1 MPLPHLPL
9 AVALLP
15 DIARRLAT
23 DSSGRLGSRISEAV
37 TQATGAAEAQAAH
50 AAVAADPGL
59 AASLR
64 MRLAE
69 ILLAHPAE
77 GTVPS
82 PANDTKPAPGHLE
95 LPPLQPL
102 PWGPALI
109 SSLVILAFL
118 VVMVLLVSFNH
129 AFPPETA
136 ALVNITVGTLGAAF
150 ASVVNFWIGS
160 SQSAH
165 EKDRLAG
172 VLQRAQTAQAGAQV
186 QSALS
191 TLRDM
196 AGAPT
201 GAASLAS
208 LPRTAAPP
216 DSAEARFDRCLA
228 IVLQQEGGFVN
239 DPQDPGGATNM
250 GITRDVLGAFRDRA
264 VSVDEVRDL
273 SRAEAREIYRARY
286 WTPMRC
292 ADLPPGIDLCV
303 FDFGVNAG
311 PSRAV
316 KLLQRA
322 VGVTAD
328 GSVGPITL
336 AAARAL
342 ETERLIASFSEARL
356 AYYRSLDGFSRFGR
370 GWTSRTEAVR
380 GAALRMTGTP
390 SRAAA

>member
-23 DSSGRLGSRISEAV
+23 DASGLLGPRISEAV
-37 TQATGAAEAQAAH
+37 TQATGAAEARAAH
-50 AAVAADPGL
+50 AAVAADPAL
-59 AASLR
+59 AAGLR

-69 ILLAHPAE
+69 ILLAHPPESGGAAP
-77 GTVPS
+77 GDGAKLPS
-82 PANDTKPAPGHLE
+82 GHLE

-172 VLQRAQTAQAGAQV
+172 VLQRAQSAQAGAQV

-196 AGAPT
+196 AATPSN
-201 GAASLAS
+201 AAGLAS
-208 LPRTAAPP
+208 LPRNAPAP
-216 DSAEARFDRCLA
+216 DSPEARFDRCLA
-228 IVLQQEGGFVN
+228 VVLQQEGGFVN

-292 ADLPPGIDLCV
+292 ADLPPGVDLCV

-316 KLLQRA
+316 KLLQRT

-342 ETERLIASFSEARL
+342 ETERLVASFSEARL
-356 AYYRSLDGFSRFGR
+356 AYYRALDGFARFGR

-380 GAALRMTGTP
+380 MAAIRMAGLQG
-390 SRAAA
+390 RAAA

>member
-1 MPLPHLPL
+1 MSFPHLPL

-37 TQATGAAEAQAAH
+37 AQATGATDAQAAH

-59 AASLR
+59 AAGLR

-69 ILLAHPAE
+69 ILLAHPPE
-77 GTVPS
+77 GDS
-82 PANDTKPAPGHLE
+82 APASDARPAPGHLE

-196 AGAPT
+196 AGAPA

-208 LPRTAAPP
+208 LPRNISTP

-228 IVLQQEGGFVN
+228 LVLQQEGGFVN

-250 GITRDVLGAFRDRA
+250 GITRDVLSAFRDRA

-336 AAARAL
+336 AAAQAL

-370 GWTSRTEAVR
+370 GWTNRTEAVR
-380 GAALRMTGTP
+380 GAALRMADTLG
-390 SRAAA
+390 RAAA

>member
-15 DIARRLAT
+15 DIARWLAT
-23 DSSGRLGSRISEAV
+23 DSSGLLGSRVSEAV
-37 TQATGAAEAQAAH
+37 TQATGAAGAQAAH
-50 AAVAADPGL
+50 AAVAADPAL
-59 AASLR
+59 AAGLR

-69 ILLAHPAE
+69 ILLAHLPESGGGAP
-77 GTVPS
+77 GDG
-82 PANDTKPAPGHLE
+82 AKPASAHLE

-129 AFPPETA
+129 TFPPETA

-172 VLQRAQTAQAGAQV
+172 VLQRAQTVQAGEQV

-196 AGAPT
+196 AATP
-201 GAASLAS
+201 SNVAS
-208 LPRTAAPP
+208 LPRTASAP
-216 DSAEARFDRCLA
+216 DSPEERFDRCLA
-228 IVLQQEGGFVN
+228 VVLQQEGGFVN
-239 DPQDPGGATNM
+239 DPRDPGGATNM
-250 GITRDVLGAFRDRA
+250 GITRDVLSAFRDRA
-264 VSVDEVRDL
+264 VTVDEVRDL

-292 ADLPPGIDLCV
+292 AELPPGVDLGV

-316 KLLQRA
+316 KLLQKA
-322 VGVTAD
+322 VGVMAD

-342 ETERLIASFSEARL
+342 EAERLIASFSEARL
-356 AYYRSLDGFSRFGR
+356 AYYRSLDGFARFGR
-370 GWTSRTEAVR
+370 GWANRTEAVR
-380 GAALRMTGTP
+380 MAALRMAGTP

>member
-23 DSSGRLGSRISEAV
+23 DASGLLGRRISEAV
-37 TQATGAAEAQAAH
+37 AQATGATDAQAAH
-50 AAVAADPGL
+50 ATVAADPGL

-69 ILLAHPAE
+69 ILLAHPPESDGAAPGRSE
-77 GTVPS
+77 
-82 PANDTKPAPGHLE
+82 KPAPGHLE

-196 AGAPT
+196 AAAPPGT
-201 GAASLAS
+201 ASLAS
-208 LPRTAAPP
+208 LPRNAVSP

-250 GITRDVLGAFRDRA
+250 GITREVLSAFRDRA
-264 VSVDEVRDL
+264 VSVEEVRDL

-292 ADLPPGIDLCV
+292 ADLPPGVDLGV

-316 KLLQRA
+316 KMLQRA

-336 AAARAL
+336 AAARTL
-342 ETERLIASFSEARL
+342 ESERLIASFSEARL
-356 AYYRSLDGFSRFGR
+356 AYYRSLDGFARFGR

-380 GAALRMTGTP
+380 TAALRMAGTQ
-390 SRAAA
+390 SQAAA

>member
-1 MPLPHLPL
+1 MSFPHLPL

-37 TQATGAAEAQAAH
+37 AQATGATDAQAAH

-59 AASLR
+59 AAGLR

-69 ILLAHPAE
+69 ILLAHPPE
-77 GTVPS
+77 GDS
-82 PANDTKPAPGHLE
+82 APASDARPAPGHLE

-196 AGAPT
+196 AAAPPGAV
-201 GAASLAS
+201 SLAS
-208 LPRTAAPP
+208 LPRNISTP

-228 IVLQQEGGFVN
+228 LVLQQEGGFVN

-250 GITRDVLGAFRDRA
+250 GITRDVLSAFRDRA

-336 AAARAL
+336 AAAQAL

-370 GWTSRTEAVR
+370 GWTNRTEAVR
-380 GAALRMTGTP
+380 GAALRMADTLG
-390 SRAAA
+390 RAAA